1 MTNELDVSVVICTR
15 NRPRDLDRVL
25 SSLAWQRTTYAEILV
40 IDDSD
45 PDRRHETAD
54 VCAQS
59 DVPVTVLTKAT
70 PGLTASRNLALSRV
84 TGALAMFLDDDVV
97 LRPDYVAKIVAA
109 FAEHGELVGATGS
122 TDDDHEY
129 GWPWLRHL
137 LMVPGRP
144 TGQVYPSGWAAQ
156 PPRRRTRNVQWL
168 TGCNMTY
175 RTSAVESYRFN
186 DEFQGYALGEDVE
199 FSHRLH
205 LDGHRLMSVG
215 DAHVWHVTSLP
226 KSDRAWGYRE
236 MVIRPIVGGGRFNR
250 FAFLISS
257 LTFLLS
263 NAVTNRERAAGNV
276 LGIRDV
282 LRRRP
287 PRDIQAVRKG
297 HSVEAGERA
306 S

>member
-1 MTNELDVSVVICTR
+1 MTSDLDVSVVICTR
-15 NRPRDLDRVL
+15 NRPQDLERVL
-25 SSLAWQRTTYAEILV
+25 QSLSWQHTRYAEVLV

-45 PDRRHETAD
+45 PERRGETAA
-54 VCAQS
+54 VCERS
-59 DVPVTVLTKAT
+59 DIPVTVLTKDT

-84 TGALAMFLDDDVV
+84 SGALTMFLDDDVV
-97 LRPDYVAKIVAA
+97 LRPDYVAKIVGA
-109 FAEHGELVGATGS
+109 FAAHTDLVGATGS

-129 GWPWLRHL
+129 GLTWLRHV

-156 PPRRRTRNVQWL
+156 PPRRRTRDVQWL

-175 RTSAVESYRFN
+175 RTSAVGSDRFN

-205 LDGHRLMSVG
+205 LGGHRLMSVG

-226 KSDRAWGYRE
+226 KMDRAWGYRE
-236 MVIRPIVGGGRFNR
+236 MVIRPIVGGRRFNR

-257 LTFLLS
+257 FTFLLS
-263 NAVTNRERAAGNV
+263 NTMTNKERAAGNV

-287 PRDIQAVRKG
+287 PRNIQAVRKVYSG
-297 HSVEAGERA
+297 EAGKRA